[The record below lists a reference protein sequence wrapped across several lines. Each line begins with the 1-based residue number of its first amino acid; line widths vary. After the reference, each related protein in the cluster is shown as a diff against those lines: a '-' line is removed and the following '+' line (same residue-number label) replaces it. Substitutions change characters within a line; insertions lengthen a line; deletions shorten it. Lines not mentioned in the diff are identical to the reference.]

1 MGWSSKRNGELLA
14 LMVAEGFEAF
24 VTVDQHIEF
33 QQNLQNTGIG
43 IVVVQ
48 VRKNRLT
55 ELRPLAPKILEA
67 LTRISSGRVIRV
79 GS

>member
-1 MGWSSKRNGELLA
+1 MLA
-14 LMVAEGFEAF
+14 LMLAEGFVAF
-24 VTVDQHIEF
+24 VTVDQEIEF
-33 QQNLQNTGIG
+33 LQNLQNTGIG